1 MINEAE
7 IVNNVEKS
15 RFQMTFANGE
25 TALVDYRLTPGKI
38 SFIHTEVPK
47 DMNGKG
53 VAARLA
59 KYALE
64 YARANNLRINIYCA
78 YIAAYVKRDHSYDDL
93 IDHRIEI

>member
-1 MINEAE
+1 MVNETE

-15 RFQMTFANGE
+15 RFQMSFDNGE

-38 SFIHTEVPK
+38 SFMHTEVPK
-47 DMNGKG
+47 DMSGNGI
-53 VAARLA
+53 AARLA

-64 YARANNLRINIYCA
+64 YARANNLRINIYCV

-93 IDHRIEI
+93 IDHVIEI